1 MSAISTLKRTSLYN
15 EHLKLNAKIVPFGG
29 WEMPL
34 QYEGILAEYS
44 ETRKRLTVFDIS
56 HMGEFIV
63 GGDAVLSGLDKIV
76 TPAIAAMPVGSC
88 RYGAML
94 NESGGVIDDLIV
106 FRIQEEEWM
115 IVVNGATIEKDAGHF
130 KKHITDK
137 GSFKDISDETGK
149 LDIQGPGSREVLIS
163 LVEGIEKLAYYNFD
177 KFDVLG
183 KKVIVS
189 RTGYTGELGYEIYFP
204 SENLPDLWN
213 EILKRGVKPAGLGAR
228 DVLRIEMCYSLYGH
242 ELGENISPIE
252 SGLNRFIDWE
262 KDFIGKESLLPQKSS
277 GAGRRIACIVSET
290 RRSPREENII
300 YADTGEEIGVVTSGT
315 FSPSLGRGIGL
326 GFIAEKHF
334 SIGKKLFIGDSK
346 NKFKAEV
353 VKRPIY
359 KKGSLKN

>member
-1 MSAISTLKRTSLYN
+1 MTTISTLKRTSLYN

-34 QYEGILAEYS
+34 QYDGILAEYN
-44 ETRKRLTVFDIS
+44 ETRNRLTVFDIS

-63 GGDAVLSGLDKIV
+63 EGDAVLSGLDKIV
-76 TPAIAAMPVGSC
+76 TPSIAAMPIGSC

-94 NESGGVIDDLIV
+94 NESGGVLDDLIV
-106 FRIQEEEWM
+106 FRIQEKEWM
-115 IVVNGATIEKDAGHF
+115 IVVNGATIEKDTGHF
-130 KKHITDK
+130 QKHITDK

-149 LDIQGPGSREVLIS
+149 LDIQGPDSREVLIS
-163 LVEGIEKLAYYNFD
+163 LVEGIEKLDYYTFD
-177 KFDVLG
+177 KFEVLG
-183 KKVIVS
+183 KNVIVS

-242 ELGENISPIE
+242 ELGEKISPIE
-252 SGLNRFIDWE
+252 SGLSRFIDWE
-262 KDFIGKESLLPQKSS
+262 KDFIGKESLLLQKSS
-277 GAGRRIACIVSET
+277 GARRKIACIVSET
-290 RRSPREENII
+290 RRSPRAGNTI

-315 FSPSLGRGIGL
+315 FSPGLERGIGL
-326 GFIAEKHF
+326 GFVAEKYF
-334 SIGKKLFIGDSK
+334 SIGKKLFIGDGK
-346 NKFKAEV
+346 NKLEAEIV
-353 VKRPIY
+353 GRPIY